1 MKTKIL
7 VFAGSLR
14 TDSFNK
20 KLARVAAGYVQA
32 AGAEATYVDL
42 RDFDLPVYDGDL
54 EAAKG
59 LPEGAKKLKK
69 LMVDHPAF
77 LIASPEYNSS
87 IPGALKNALD
97 WASRS
102 ESKDE
107 SSLAAF
113 NGKVAAIVSASPGM
127 LGGLRGLVHLRSILG
142 NLGVLV
148 LPRQQ
153 AVGKAHEAFDEKG
166 ALKDPKLAEAV
177 QKLAMELVRIT
188 EKLAA

>member
-69 LMVDHPAF
+69 LMVDHPGF

-97 WASRS
+97 WVSRS

-107 SSLAAF
+107 PALAAF
-113 NGKVAAIVSASPGM
+113 TGKTAAIVSASPGM

-166 ALKDPKLAEAV
+166 ALKDPKLAVAV
-177 QKLAMELVRIT
+177 QKLAAELVRIT